1 MLLSLETK
9 NDKRNYKWKNSSQC
23 KLVSYSKAAI
33 GERDISLNFI
43 VMSRIKSNV
52 MQINFIATCSN
63 K

>member
-23 KLVSYSKAAI
+23 KLVYSKAAI
-33 GERDISLNFI
+33 AERDISLNFI
-43 VMSRIKSNV
+43 VMSRIRSNV
-52 MQINFIATCSN
+52 MQINFIVTYSN